1 MVLHEFRL
9 AVRAL
14 ARAPRITATVVVTLA
29 VAVGGAGGLFGLL
42 NAVVLRQLPV
52 PEPERLVSVYPANGE
67 AMLGIPGATLDELS
81 RQQTV
86 FEGVCGFSRGSA
98 WVDAG
103 SGVIRRPHEGVGAAC
118 GRLLSVR
125 TVLGRFVDESD
136 RADSMQAAAVVVLS
150 HSYWT
155 SGFSADPAVLGRT
168 LRMQGMPL
176 TIVGVM
182 APNAYGMN
190 ADQPP
195 DVVVPLG
202 LSPRLFGGPRVIA
215 INAFG
220 RLTRGATLESA
231 RSELSSLWPAVWD
244 ATNPPVPGRAPSAA
258 RSPDALVMQPFGGG
272 LSELRT
278 RYTDSLYVLLGLAA
292 LLLALSVVNVGGVL
306 LARGIERQQ
315 QMAIQ
320 LSLGAGV
327 ARLTM
332 QLAIE
337 GLLLAMTAAIVS
349 VPIAWWSSQALAHS
363 MWTATLPLTMRV
375 VPDATTLAAIA
386 AVTFAIGVLVNLP
399 AVRLI
404 RTGSSLVQA
413 SGSRTAFAAT
423 SWWRQ
428 SLTVSQVAL
437 SVVLICTAALFGRSL
452 ASLRGTE
459 VGFLRGGLRAIAL
472 DALPGV
478 PRDIDQA
485 AYLAELEQRLMA
497 VPGVSD
503 VTYAGRFPLSAVR
516 EVTSLLPNYRN
527 AASPIGSEIP
537 VSTEHVAPDFF
548 QMIGTP
554 LLQGRAFTLEDR
566 PGRPGVAIIN
576 TAMAARL
583 FPGGDAVGGQIK
595 GVVASQP
602 LTVVGVVGNATRGD
616 PRISSAPTVYLPGL
630 QETARF
636 QQPMVIVRAD
646 ARPDLAAAMQAAV
659 ASMGR
664 HNVSFIRSID
674 EQMDRH
680 LARER
685 VLSYLS
691 AAAASLGL
699 VVAAL
704 GLFGLLAYAVSSRT
718 REMGLRMAL
727 GGSGETLAR
736 MIVREGMLLVAIG
749 AAFGVVAAYA
759 AGRLASALLYNVAPA
774 DPVSLAGAVAL
785 MAAVG
790 LIACAIPAL
799 RVVGLSPAD
808 ALRQD

>member
-1 MVLHEFRL
+1 MALHEFRL

-14 ARAPRITATVVVTLA
+14 LRAPRLSATVVVTLA
-29 VAVGGAGGLFGLL
+29 VAVGGAGGLFSLL

-52 PEPERLVSVYPANGE
+52 PEPDRLVSVYPANGE
-67 AMLGIPGATLDELS
+67 AMLGIPGATLDELT
-81 RQQTV
+81 RRQTV
-86 FEGVCGFSRGSA
+86 FTGICGFSRGSA
-98 WVDAG
+98 LIDAG
-103 SGVIRRPHEGVGAAC
+103 GGVMRRPHEGVGAAC

-136 RADSMQAAAVVVLS
+136 QADSVQAAAVVVIS
-150 HSYWT
+150 HAYWQ
-155 SGFSADPAVLGRT
+155 SGFGADPAVLGRT
-168 LRMQGMPL
+168 IRVQGVPL
-176 TIVGVM
+176 TVIGVM
-182 APNAYGMN
+182 EPGGYGMN

-195 DVVVPLG
+195 DLVVPLG

-220 RLTRGATLESA
+220 RLIPGATLESA
-231 RSELSSLWPAVWD
+231 RSEVRSLWPAVWD
-244 ATNPPVPGRAPSAA
+244 ATNPQVPGRAPSAA

-278 RYTDSLYVLLGLAA
+278 RYADSLLVLLGLAT
-292 LLLALSVVNVGGVL
+292 LLLALTVVNVGGLL
-306 LARGIERQQ
+306 LARGIDRQL

-327 ARLTM
+327 ARLTL

-337 GLLLAMTAAIVS
+337 GLLLAVAAAAVA
-349 VPIAWWSSQALAHS
+349 VPIAWWSSQALAYS

-375 VPDATTLAAIA
+375 VPDATTLAVIA
-386 AVTFAIGVLVNLP
+386 MVAFVIGVLVNLP
-399 AVRLI
+399 AIRLM
-404 RTGSSLVQA
+404 RTGSSLLQA

-428 SLTVSQVAL
+428 SLTVCQVSL

-452 ASLRGTE
+452 ASLQGTD
-459 VGFLRGGLRAIAL
+459 VGFQREGLHVVAL

-485 AYLAELEQRLMA
+485 AYLAELERRLIA

-503 VTYAGRFPLSAVR
+503 VTYAGRFPMSAVR

-527 AASPIGSEIP
+527 AASPLGSEIP

-548 QMIGTP
+548 QMVGTP
-554 LLQGRAFTLEDR
+554 LMQGRAFTVDDR
-566 PGRPGVAIIN
+566 PGRPGVAILN
-576 TAMAARL
+576 AAMAAKL

-595 GVVASQP
+595 SVVASQP

-636 QQPMVIVRAD
+636 AQPMVIVRA
-646 ARPDLAAAMQAAV
+646 AVQPDFGAAIQAAV
-659 ASMGR
+659 GSLGR

-691 AAAASLGL
+691 AAAASVGL
-699 VVAAL
+699 VVAVL
-704 GLFGLLAYAVSSRT
+704 GLFGVLAYSVSRRT
-718 REMGLRMAL
+718 REIGLRMAL
-727 GGSGETLAR
+727 GGSGEKVAR
-736 MIVREGMLLVAIG
+736 MIVREGMSLVTVG
-749 AAFGVVAAYA
+749 VLFGLTAAVG
-759 AGRLASALLYNVAPA
+759 AGRLASSLLHNVAPA
-774 DPVSLAGAVAL
+774 DLLSLAGGAAL
-785 MAAVG
+785 MMGAG
-790 LIACAIPAL
+790 LIACVIPTRRIISL
-799 RVVGLSPAD
+799 CPAE